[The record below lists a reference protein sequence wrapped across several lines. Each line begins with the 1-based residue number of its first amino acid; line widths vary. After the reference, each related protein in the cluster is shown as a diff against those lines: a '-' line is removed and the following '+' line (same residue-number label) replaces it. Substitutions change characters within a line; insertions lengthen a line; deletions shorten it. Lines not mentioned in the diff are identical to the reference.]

1 MEPRSSGMPHVMGDR
16 CCHPD
21 GLGIA
26 CVRTMILTEL
36 MEPALELVPHATA
49 AETIRTML
57 DRHMDVGVV
66 LEEKRP
72 RGIITEQE
80 LVERLATTPD
90 SDGARLAVTQVMRQ
104 IETAPVSMATVD
116 AARLMRERHVQ
127 HLALVEDDGQF
138 RGVVGLRRVLMDVM
152 DDQDLKLDNLEREL
166 MADGPGG

>member
-1 MEPRSSGMPHVMGDR
+1 
-16 CCHPD
+16 
-21 GLGIA
+21 
-26 CVRTMILTEL
+26 MILTEL

-80 LVERLATTPD
+80 LVERLAATPD
-90 SDGARLAVTQVMRQ
+90 SAGLAVTEVMRQ
-104 IETAPVSMATVD
+104 VETAPTSMPTVE

-127 HLALVEDDGQF
+127 HLALVEEDGQF
-138 RGVVGLRRVLMDVM
+138 RGIVGLRRVLLDVM
-152 DDQDLKLDNLEREL
+152 DDQELKLDNLEREL